1 MLVKKDNNSSAQLIP
16 LTTSFAMFG
25 QSKSFDGKATMS
37 LQPLA
42 STEKIFFPGSDALA
56 VCQHQTYNTESN
68 DFSGINQAISSKNG
82 GFGGGDGWG
91 HNVNLTAR
99 LLSDNWYKKFNR
111 ISNWRDFSM
120 YPNNESANYYSGATS
135 NTVSLNIPNV
145 DTNYDAT
152 INTVGL
158 NITGNTPDTVVNV
171 WNNSNDITIDINPLQ
186 KICDVDDRCYVMCSA
201 YNNEQSQETTASQYY
216 MLPAAL
222 IFSVTANT
230 ALYDFIDKSHAITS
244 LNYNNI
250 QIFKTP
256 ITLSSY
262 YEYRCFVNE
271 QLYFS
276 AFTASIKN
284 CRLDNP
290 PMTLTGDDLF
300 FNFDNTGTNVTGTVT
315 KLHDGSVTTN
325 VTANVNYLKIINSVS
340 STDVSNYKWSN
351 TTGTTGTIGGG
362 GGYSFVAAVYPPYS
376 NKNIVNPTDM
386 CKVTTHDDYKIF
398 TLSSKNNIPDTY
410 GGAILFS
417 GNNLNSHFNQNDK
430 FYCIGIKGV
439 SYYYDN
445 TASETDLSNNFEGKL
460 YKFNDE
466 HFKKINDDTFV
477 FFDDAISKIYTC
489 TESTDNNGANVR
501 KFAPIGPF
509 FCEYTGD
516 TRVYDDAGIA
526 HYTFR
531 ITSGDL
537 YSIPTVLHTM
547 SYIHSFDPVKN
558 TNQKYIIAKPAG
570 AIQYSSDG
578 FDKNHGNTDT
588 YSYLAINLP
597 SNIITGTPLQFRSNT
612 TEITQ
617 LGESVTAFS
626 EMYAASSLTAL
637 TAIKTNFY
645 SCFNIKKASGL
656 FSNASALIEVPSDFG
671 NFNKLYYAPA
681 MFSNCISLPAL
692 PDFYGLH
699 SLQFCPQM
707 FSNCNKVINMPR
719 GTLPA
724 LTAAQYM
731 FENCSSISGN
741 IYDKM
746 IPHVK
751 WEYFAP
757 NLELAD
763 YMFANCVKITDIQT
777 DLSATRIKSMSNMF
791 KNCSAISSDIGPILD
806 FVRTHFSASQ
816 SAYFGS
822 AFMGCTAVHSGI
834 SSYNDIINDTTPA
847 YEGGPT
853 RADAWWKPLF
863 GITT

>member
-1 MLVKKDNNSSAQLIP
+1 MLVTKDNNSSAQLIP

-25 QSKSFDGKATMS
+25 TSKGFDGKATMS

-42 STEKIFFPGSDALA
+42 STEKIFFPGCDALA
-56 VCQHQTYNTESN
+56 VCQHQTYNTETH
-68 DFSGINQAISSKNG
+68 DFSGINQAITSRAG

-91 HNVNLTAR
+91 RDVDLTAR
-99 LLSDNWYKKFNR
+99 LTDAYWYKNFNR
-111 ISNWRDFSM
+111 VSNWCDFST
-120 YPNNESANYYSGATS
+120 YSTNESANYYSGATT
-135 NTVSLNIPNV
+135 NTVSLNIPNIY
-145 DTNYDAT
+145 TKYDAA
-152 INTVGL
+152 IRYVSL
-158 NITGNTPDTVVNV
+158 NITGNTPNDIVSV
-171 WNNSNDITIDINPLQ
+171 WNNSNDITIDINPLETYQ
-186 KICDVDDRCYVMCSA
+186 ANNTFYVNCSA
-201 YNNEQSQETTASQYY
+201 YNNERSQETTASQYY
-216 MLPAAL
+216 MLPAMI
-222 IFSVTANT
+222 IFPISSNT

-250 QIFKTP
+250 HIFKDTT
-256 ITLSSY
+256 TLGS
-262 YEYRCFVNE
+262 YEYVCSVNE

-276 AFTASIKN
+276 AFTASIEN

-315 KLHDGSVTTN
+315 KLYDSSVTTN

-445 TASETDLSNNFEGKL
+445 TASETELSNNFEGKL

-489 TESTDNNGANVR
+489 TENSYTAGANIR

-588 YSYLAINLP
+588 YSYLALNLP
-597 SNIITGTPLQFRSNT
+597 TYVTTSTPLIFNSNI

-617 LGESVTAFS
+617 LGDSVRAFTA
-626 EMYAASSLTAL
+626 MYSNNNRLTEL
-637 TAIKTNFY
+637 TAIKSNFY
-645 SCFNIKKASGL
+645 NCMNIENAANL
-656 FSNASALIEVPSDFG
+656 FSGASALVEVPSDFN
-671 NFNKLYYAPA
+671 NFNKLYYAPS
-681 MFSNCISLPAL
+681 MFSDCVSLTAL

-707 FSNCNKVINMPR
+707 FSNCNKVTNMPL
-719 GTLPA
+719 GTLTA
-724 LTAAQYM
+724 LTAAQAM
-731 FENCSSISGN
+731 FANCSSMSGN

-746 IPHVK
+746 IPPTN
-751 WEYFAP
+751 WESFAP

-763 YMFANCVKITDIQT
+763 NMFANCVKITDIQT
-777 DLSATRIKSMSNMF
+777 DLSATHIRIMKDMF
-791 KNCSAISSDIGPILD
+791 KNCSAITSDIGPILD
-806 FVRTHFSASQ
+806 FVRTRFYPDQVTAFS
-816 SAYFGS
+816 G